1 MSKHNI
7 NPTRKPFET
16 NIAFLH
22 EPSQD
27 IQSLEDKINDF
38 FSKSQNLNTKNY
50 DDLYNSIID
59 NVSILNVPLKGE
71 VILHKILKYSNSSR
85 DLFEEYN
92 KDILISN
99 IIEDLLNNGIN
110 PNIPWKDEMV
120 TPIQMVCKY
129 GLAKTLTTLLNSE
142 LTDVNIK
149 DINNRNILHY
159 TVLGGDTKINNND
172 VNYKIWYKNTLPVTY
187 KNITDKETSRYINK
201 DIFYILR
208 NHDRVKKQ
216 IKKLIN
222 QKDSS
227 NNTPL
232 NYCIMF
238 LSKKIF
244 KELVNMGADVK
255 ISFPFFQERY
265 IQFLEQN
272 IRENS
277 EYPVIINGYL
287 NNIDADKE
295 DEKMVTLK
303 EFISFNYPVNLNDT
317 NNRNLELLNEIID
330 IEELSQLKDTNNYY
344 KYLNDLKRGQIDIE
358 HHDQL
363 LRWKYKKWSM
373 FLLGKLDIK
382 HNYYDRLARIISA
395 CIDKWYKPLEEY
407 NIDNK
412 ILVYRYLLDKYS
424 NNKENMKEYNF
435 DNYIKNLQN
444 NEDYK
449 KINKKFD
456 EEIKEVSIKIK
467 ELTDCICD
475 YLLFIINREI
485 VLFKYLRILNMFKK
499 NI

>member
-27 IQSLEDKINDF
+27 LQSIQDKQNDF
-38 FSKSQNLNTKNY
+38 FNKSENLSTNNY
-50 DDLYNSIID
+50 DELYNSIID
-59 NVSILNVPLKGE
+59 NINILNIPFKGE
-71 VILHKILKYSNSSR
+71 VILHKILKYNNPTR
-85 DLFEEYN
+85 DLFTEYN
-92 KDILISN
+92 KDILLSN

-110 PNIPWKDEMV
+110 PNIPWKDEMI
-120 TPIQMVCKY
+120 TPIHMVCKY
-129 GLAKTLTTLLNSE
+129 GLAKTLTTLLDSE
-142 LTDVNIK
+142 LTDIYIN

-187 KNITDKETSRYINK
+187 KNIIDKQTSRYINK

-208 NHDRVKKQ
+208 NHDKVN
-216 IKKLIN
+216 ISKLIN
-222 QKDSS
+222 QKD
-227 NNTPL
+227 NLRNTPL
-232 NYCIMF
+232 NYCIMY
-238 LSKKIF
+238 LGKKVF

-255 ISFPFFQERY
+255 ISFPFFRKRY
-265 IQFLEQN
+265 IKFLEQN
-272 IRENS
+272 KRENS

-287 NNIDADKE
+287 NNMEEDK
-295 DEKMVTLK
+295 DNEKMITLK

-317 NNRNLELLNEIID
+317 NNRSLELLSEIKNIKKLS
-330 IEELSQLKDTNNYY
+330 ELKNTNKYY
-344 KYLNDLKRGQIDIE
+344 EYLSDLKRGQIDVE

-363 LRWKYKKWSM
+363 LKWKYKKWFM
-373 FLLGKLDIK
+373 FLSNKLDIK
-382 HNYYDRLARIISA
+382 HNYFDRLARIIAA

-424 NNKENMKEYNF
+424 NNKDKMKEYKF
-435 DNYIKNLQN
+435 DNYITNLQN
-444 NEDYK
+444 NEDYRN
-449 KINKKFD
+449 INMNFD
-456 EEIKEVSIKIK
+456 KDIKEVSNKIK

-485 VLFKYLRILNMFKK
+485 ILLKHLRILNMFKK